1 MKQGCSSQQTVLEQ
15 IDAQII
21 YNIILDLKLTPGTKI
36 NLRWHRDLNLK
47 VKTIKP
53 LEENRGAYL
62 HKFGLGKIFLNRI

>member
-1 MKQGCSSQQTVLEQ
+1 MKWACSSQQTVLEQ
-15 IDAQII
+15 IDAQIN
-21 YNIILDLKLTPGTKI
+21 NIILDLTLTPGTKI